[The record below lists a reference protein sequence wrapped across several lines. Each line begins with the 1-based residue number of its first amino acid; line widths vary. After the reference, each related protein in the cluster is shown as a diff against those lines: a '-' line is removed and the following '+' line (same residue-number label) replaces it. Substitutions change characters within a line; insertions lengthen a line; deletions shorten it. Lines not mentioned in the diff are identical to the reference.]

1 MAIRADPGKPVYWGP
16 LISRVYPILPMNRR
30 APTSPAQRLLCL
42 LPFVLLAAC
51 ASQPP
56 APATATAPCSAMK
69 PCPSCPSCAAP
80 SAPTAP
86 ASTPAQPPAPSPAVE
101 ALQRASW
108 NELPDW
114 RSDDVA
120 QAWPALRQSCK
131 ALGKQPRW
139 QRVCDDAQRLGD
151 TPGTTAIR
159 QFIETRFTPWAV
171 RNPDGT
177 AEGLIT
183 GYYEPIIKGSRSRS
197 ERYPWPIH
205 GVPGDMLTIEFGD
218 LYPDMRNLRLRG
230 RLVGNKVV
238 PYWTRA
244 ELDGMQDRS
253 PAPTLLWAAD
263 PIDLFFLQVQGSG
276 RVELPDGSQVRVG
289 YADQNGHP
297 YQSIGRWLVN
307 QGELPLEKASMDGIK
322 NWARSNPHRLA
333 ELLHTNPSYVF
344 FREMPASAGGPTGA
358 LGVPLTAGRSL
369 AVDPRT
375 IPLGAPVFLA
385 TTAPNSDRPLR
396 RLMLAQDTGGAIK
409 GAVRAD
415 FFWGLGADAGVQA
428 GRMRQQGQ
436 LWVLLPSENGAL

>member
-1 MAIRADPGKPVYWGP
+1 
-16 LISRVYPILPMNRR
+16 MNRR

-42 LPFVLLAAC
+42 LPFAFLAAC

-56 APATATAPCSAMK
+56 APATATAPCAAAK
-69 PCPSCPSCAAP
+69 PCPSCPSCAPSLPPAP
-80 SAPTAP
+80 AAPTAGQ
-86 ASTPAQPPAPSPAVE
+86 APAPTPAVE
-101 ALQRASW
+101 ALQRTSW
-108 NELPDW
+108 TELPDW

-131 ALGKQPRW
+131 ALVKQARW
-139 QRVCDDAQRLGD
+139 QSLCGDAQRLGD
-151 TPGTTAIR
+151 APSAATVR
-159 QFIETRFTPWAV
+159 QFLETRLTPWAV

-177 AEGLIT
+177 NEGLIT
-183 GYYEPIIKGSRSRS
+183 GYYEPIIKGSRARS
-197 ERYPWPIH
+197 ERYRWPVH
-205 GVPGDMLTIEFGD
+205 GVPADMLTVDFGD
-218 LYPDMRNLRLRG
+218 LYPDLRSLRLRG

-238 PYWTRA
+238 PYWSRA
-244 ELDGMQDRS
+244 ELDGMQERA

-276 RVELPDGSQVRVG
+276 RVELPDGSQVRIG

-322 NWARSNPHRLA
+322 NWARSNPHRLS
-333 ELLHTNPSYVF
+333 EMLHSNPSYVF
-344 FREMPASAGGPTGA
+344 FREMPPSPGGPTGA

-436 LWVLLPSENGAL
+436 LWVLLPNDTGPLGAGPAGM

>member
-1 MAIRADPGKPVYWGP
+1 MH
-16 LISRVYPILPMNRR
+16 
-30 APTSPAQRLLCL
+30 
-42 LPFVLLAAC
+42 
-51 ASQPP
+51 
-56 APATATAPCSAMK
+56 
-69 PCPSCPSCAAP
+69 
-80 SAPTAP
+80 
-86 ASTPAQPPAPSPAVE
+86 
-101 ALQRASW
+101 RASW

-114 RSDDVA
+114 HNDDLA

-131 ALGKQPRW
+131 ALAKQPRW
-139 QRVCDDAQRLGD
+139 QRACDEAQRLGE
-151 TPGTTAIR
+151 TPNAGVIR
-159 QFIETRFTPWAV
+159 QFIERRFSPWAV
-171 RNPDGT
+171 RNPDGS
-177 AEGLIT
+177 ADGLIT
-183 GYYEPIIKGSRSRS
+183 GYYEPVIKGNRTRS
-197 ERYPWPIH
+197 ERFAWPVH
-205 GVPGDMLTIEFGD
+205 GVPSDMLTIDFGD
-218 LYPDMRNLRLRG
+218 LYPDLRGQRLRG

-244 ELDGMQDRS
+244 ELDRMQDRS

-276 RVELPDGSQVRVG
+276 RVELPDGSQIRIG

-322 NWARSNPHRLA
+322 SWAKANPGRLA
-333 ELLHTNPSYVF
+333 ELLHSNPSYVF
-344 FREMPASAGGPTGA
+344 FKEMPASNGGPTGA

-385 TTAPNSDRPLR
+385 TTTPNSDRPLR

-415 FFWGLGADAGVQA
+415 FFWGPGPDAGIQA

-436 LWVLLPSENGAL
+436 LWVILPNESGAL

>member
-1 MAIRADPGKPVYWGP
+1 
-16 LISRVYPILPMNRR
+16 MNRR
-30 APTSPAQRLLCL
+30 APTSPAQRLLSL
-42 LPFVLLAAC
+42 LPFAFLAAC

-56 APATATAPCSAMK
+56 APATTPCAAAK

-80 SAPTAP
+80 PTSAPSAPTA
-86 ASTPAQPPAPSPAVE
+86 TQPPAPAPAAE
-101 ALQRASW
+101 ALQRTSW
-108 NELPDW
+108 DDLPDW
-114 RSDDVA
+114 RSDDVS

-131 ALGKQPRW
+131 ALVKQARW
-139 QRVCDDAQRLGD
+139 QRVCEDAQRLGD
-151 TPGTTAIR
+151 APSAGTVR
-159 QFIETRFTPWAV
+159 QFLETRFTPWAV
-171 RNPDGT
+171 RNPDGSS
-177 AEGLIT
+177 EGLIT
-183 GYYEPIIKGSRSRS
+183 GYYEPIIKGSRAHS
-197 ERYPWPIH
+197 ERYRWPIH
-205 GVPGDMLTIEFGD
+205 GVPTDMLTIEFGD
-218 LYPDMRNLRLRG
+218 LYPDLRGMRLRG

-238 PYWTRA
+238 PYWSRA
-244 ELDGMQDRS
+244 ELDGMKERA

-276 RVELPDGSQVRVG
+276 RVELPDGSQLRIG

-307 QGELPLEKASMDGIK
+307 QGELPLDKASMDGIK
-322 NWARSNPHRLA
+322 TWARSNPHRLS
-333 ELLHTNPSYVF
+333 EMLHSNPSYVF
-344 FREMPASAGGPTGA
+344 FKEMPPSAGGPTGA

-385 TTAPNSDRPLR
+385 TTAPNSERPLR

-436 LWVLLPSENGAL
+436 LWVLLPNDTGPL